1 MYLDTLSRSVTV
13 SDNTFSGSQTAIF
26 IKNGRFH
33 TIQNNTIYNPQTYG
47 IHVVEDG
54 ATYTG
59 VVQSNVLSQNTILTW
74 NPDYPM
80 IQMDDQVDALDDLAA
95 LSSNTYLNV
104 YKSTLP
110 IVSVLKNG
118 AATQDYSKDTI
129 NAIDLGR
136 TTFTYFGYKN
146 YTSS

>member
-1 MYLDTLSRSVTV
+1 
-13 SDNTFSGSQTAIF
+13 
-26 IKNGRFH
+26 
-33 TIQNNTIYNPQTYG
+33 
-47 IHVVEDG
+47 
-54 ATYTG
+54 
-59 VVQSNVLSQNTILTW
+59 
-74 NPDYPM
+74 M